1 MKHKMKLSFW
11 APKPHAAKQAKH
23 AHHTIRRHFLV
34 YSALTVLLVSIVLP
48 LLSPLQVHAI
58 GQSNILSN
66 GMIKATLGAKY
77 LHGCLDSWGNWKA
90 VNGSD
95 IVNFKWSFGTGQ
107 AKSNFIDEGTNN
119 GLRLDYT
126 NNYNVIAFKDD
137 SSAKW
142 NYCNENWAPA
152 VKASFASLTSDNGGQ
167 ILCKMGFKQSQKKDA
182 DYGCLPS
189 NVKWYYSGADR
200 LSNGTGIVVDMDQLS
215 INIDDFPAAA
225 KGNVTFQYN
234 GPSVIDNYANGK
246 IITSSEALWYA
257 YDLYMQTSGSNTINS
272 TQSSSYS
279 IPVTIWNYDTTK
291 NTYYTEQWYAKDASA
306 VPSKILD
313 NNGSPSA
320 AAKEFFSAVG
330 AKSVADAQKTA
341 LQTQCAAL
349 FPASTASGTAAEYE
363 NEARNRKIAACVD
376 GATIKSAGH
385 CELTYLGQDAAG
397 TKDTQTTYEKK
408 YGEAIAKELKDACLN
423 GQGVQIP
430 SGGTTDPSDPPSDDP
445 CAIIPAGTPM
455 PWLACSVFTAIKQI
469 TTGMQSTMTDILY
482 TPADT
487 LFADKSTLK
496 NASDVFRNIGMAL
509 IVITGLIMII
519 AQATS
524 LEIIDAYTIKKVL
537 PRLGIALV
545 GMAVAWPLL
554 KLGVTL
560 SNDLGFGVRDL
571 FDKFA
576 QTAAGSGASSNMGT
590 DVLSMITTLIGGTG
604 VVAGLGI
611 WGAVLLGAS
620 LIISYITGLIVLF
633 MQKLLLIL
641 LVIVAPLAISAS
653 VLPGT
658 EKLWKL
664 WRSNIIKVL
673 AMFTVIIAIIKIG
686 DVVAAVAFAS
696 NLPLMAYGAKIA
708 TLVLTFKAPQFTG
721 QMLGGIIGM
730 ASNAAYKMAASAKAP
745 IDNFRKQNTK
755 QRNQQMLAG
764 TRFNDS
770 SRVGHALN
778 KAGRFTKEA
787 ADLRTNRL
795 SMDRIRAAMNSG
807 DHDAATKFMQ
817 EDAAFGAIKGDDAKL
832 WASQFR
838 TREQISAEL
847 ERRDADRFGG
857 AHNARAREDAVSEIL
872 RAQRGTNRET
882 FNRARVRAQAA
893 TGTGYQ
899 YKDSAGNTQVD
910 VSRMLD
916 DINSAYG
923 DDRAGAQRAVAEMRG
938 ALTNSGQIAGQAS
951 FGTWAALLDERRNG
965 TVSNQDANNRIFD
978 DAIDS
983 VQPSHAIYGK
993 PSSAAQMG
1001 AAHARRIQAISDGIV
1016 AGTRTQ
1022 EDLDAATSAA
1032 AGLLDAMGQASP
1044 QNASAFANE
1053 LMGVTITGSGQQQTV
1068 TTPAVPGP
1076 NGTTMIPATTTTSTG
1091 PDLTVRDMI
1100 DDRMGNPQYRQRRRD
1115 WASAAAAQSNN
1126 QQTQAQTQAHPTPTP
1141 PPGQLPH
1148 P

>member
-11 APKPHAAKQAKH
+11 AKEHRAAKQVKSTSHAK
-23 AHHTIRRHFLV
+23 RRHFLV
-34 YSALTVLLVSIVLP
+34 YSALILLLVSITLP
-48 LLSPLQVHAI
+48 LLSPLEAQAV
-58 GQSNILSN
+58 GQSNIAQNAKL
-66 GMIKATLGAKY
+66 KATWSAIY
-77 LHGCLDSWGNWKA
+77 LHKCLNSWGNWKA

-95 IVNFKWSFGTGQ
+95 IINFNWSYGFDASIRQMPTIGGTGTTDCTAQ
-107 AKSNFIDEGTNN
+107 NTKYAFSN
-119 GLRLDYT
+119 
-126 NNYNVIAFKDD
+126 
-137 SSAKW
+137 
-142 NYCNENWAPA
+142 
-152 VKASFASLTSDNGGQ
+152 LTTDNGGQ
-167 ILCKMGFKQSQKKDA
+167 ILCKMGFKQSQYIDV

-189 NVKWYYSGADR
+189 DKTWYQSKAD
-200 LSNGTGIVVDMDQLS
+200 GITMDQLS
-215 INIDDFPAAA
+215 INPGDFRN
-225 KGNVTFQYN
+225 GGTSMSINYN
-234 GPSVIDNYANGK
+234 ASAVIDKYAQGK
-246 IITSSEALWYA
+246 TISFDTTTGKSPAFGYA
-257 YDLYMQTSGSNTINS
+257 WELSFQTAGGQSLSS
-272 TQSSSYS
+272 TQSSKYTT
-279 IPVTIWNYDTTK
+279 PVTIWSYDNNK
-291 NTYYTEQWYAKDASA
+291 NAYYSEQWYTYDIRNLGAS
-306 VPSKILD
+306 ILD
-313 NNGSPSA
+313 NNGKPSA
-320 AAKEFFSAVG
+320 DAQAFYTAVG
-330 AKSVADAQKTA
+330 AKTLAEADKAATLA
-341 LQTQCAAL
+341 AAQTQCEAL
-349 FPASTASGTAAEYE
+349 FPAPTSSGTAGEYD
-363 NEARNRKIAACVD
+363 NQARNRKIAACVD
-376 GATIKSAGH
+376 GATNKSSGH
-385 CELTYLGQDAAG
+385 CESVYLGQDTAG
-397 TKDTQTTYEKK
+397 TKDTKSTYEKN
-408 YGEAIAKELKDACLN
+408 YGDAVAKELENACLQ
-423 GQGVQIP
+423 GQGVEIP
-430 SGGTTDPSDPPSDDP
+430 TDSGVGDSLGQSETDP
-445 CAIIPAGTPM
+445 CAAISNFSPPM
-455 PWLACSVFTAIKQI
+455 SWLACAVFTAITQM
-469 TTGMQSTMTDILY
+469 TSGMQSTMTDILY

-487 LFADKSTLK
+487 LFQDSSTFK
-496 NASDVFRNIGMAL
+496 KTSDIFRNIGMAL

-545 GMAVAWPLL
+545 GMAIAWPLL
-554 KLGVTL
+554 KLSVTL
-560 SNDLGFGVRDL
+560 SNDLAFGVRDL
-571 FDKFA
+571 FNNFA
-576 QTAAGSGASSNMGT
+576 PTIAGKSGAASSGDTIGAAITTFLAGAGVMGT
-590 DVLSMITTLIGGTG
+590 LG
-604 VVAGLGI
+604 V
-611 WGAVLLGAS
+611 WGAILLAAS
-620 LIISYITGLIVLF
+620 LIVSYLTGLIVLF
-633 MQKLLLIL
+633 MQKILLIL
-641 LVIVAPLAISAS
+641 LILVAPLAIASS

-664 WRSNIIKVL
+664 WRSNLLKVL

-686 DVVAAVAFAS
+686 DVVAAVAFAA
-696 NLPLMAYGAKIA
+696 NTPLIAFGAKA
-708 TLVLTFKAPQFTG
+708 ASLVLTFKAPQFTG
-721 QMLGGIIGM
+721 QMLGGIMGM

-770 SRVGHALN
+770 SRIGHALN